1 VVKTKVDRGKG
12 KFVKKND
19 RTKGIAVEMR
29 KSALWVT
36 LSRPEVYN
44 ALTLEIIVE
53 LHAALDTVDASP
65 EIRSVVFSGAG
76 VAFCAGADLSHLLT
90 KSNVEAAKSLKHFI
104 RTASALFDRIEA
116 LRIPTIAAL
125 NGLTLAGGLE
135 LALCCDLVIAAHSAK
150 IGDAHAKFGQIP
162 GGGATARLPRRIGP
176 SRTKYLMFSGV
187 HLTAARAMAWGLVDD
202 IVCDTQLQAEVEILS
217 ESIGERS
224 SLVLRRMK
232 ALLQR
237 QGLTEKRQNLD
248 AELLE
253 SEVHFESHDQR
264 EGLLAFAEKRRPHYL
279 GR

>member
-1 VVKTKVDRGKG
+1 MVKTNVDRGKG
-12 KFVKKND
+12 KFVKSDVPSKA
-19 RTKGIAVEMR
+19 IAVEMC
-29 KSALWVT
+29 KTALWVT
-36 LSRPEVYN
+36 LSRPETYN
-44 ALTLEIIVE
+44 ALTLEMIAE
-53 LHAALDTVDASP
+53 LQTALDAVDASP

-90 KSNVEAAKSLKHFI
+90 QSNVEAARSLAHFI
-104 RTASALFDRIEA
+104 RTASTLFDRIEA
-116 LRIPTIAAL
+116 LNIPTIAAL

-135 LALCCDLVIAAHSAK
+135 LALCCDLVIAAQSAK

-162 GGGATARLPRRIGP
+162 GGGATARLPRRIGL
-176 SRTKYLMFSGV
+176 SRSKYLMFSGV
-187 HLTAARAMAWGLVDD
+187 HLTAEKAMAWGLVDD
-202 IVCDTQLQAEVEILS
+202 VAADTQLQAEVEMLS

-232 ALLQR
+232 TLLQR

-253 SEVHFESHDQR
+253 SEAHFDSHDQR

>member
-1 VVKTKVDRGKG
+1 MKSD
-12 KFVKKND
+12 D
-19 RTKGIAVEMR
+19 RTKDIAVEMR
-29 KSALWVT
+29 KSALWIT
-36 LSRPEVYN
+36 LSRPDVYN
-44 ALTLEIIVE
+44 ALTLGIISE
-53 LHAALDTVDASP
+53 LHAALDTVDSSP
-65 EIRSVVFSGAG
+65 EIRSVVISGEGA
-76 VAFCAGADLSHLLT
+76 AFCAGADLSHLLT
-90 KSNVEAAKSLKHFI
+90 QSNVEAARSLTHFI
-104 RTASALFDRIEA
+104 RTASTLFDRIEA
-116 LRIPTIAAL
+116 LSIPTIAAL

-135 LALCCDLVIAAHSAK
+135 LALCCDLVIAANSAK

-162 GGGATARLPRRIGP
+162 GGGATARLPRRIGL

-202 IVCDTQLQAEVEILS
+202 VVCDAQLQDEVERLS

-232 ALLQR
+232 ALIQR
-237 QGLTEKRQNLD
+237 QGQWEMRQNLD

-253 SEVHFESHDQR
+253 SEAHFESHDQR